1 MPWPAKKKFPCP
13 AVIQRPLRSPVRP
26 GSDRATNQIATAHE
40 IIRSHTTHYHEVII
54 HKPRGKV
61 SRANTNPRGANPRS
75 RCAKHLQRPLP
86 PLMAPRGHRQPLMAH
101 RNCTARLEV
110 LTSARLR
117 SCGASISI
125 PLDFSGGH
133 PIQAKSEPANVPNW
147 RHPYECWD
155 HSRTCEQQQ
164 E

>member
-26 GSDRATNQIATAHE
+26 GSDRATNQIATAYE

-54 HKPRGKV
+54 HKPHGKV

-75 RCAKHLQRPLP
+75 RCAKHLQRPPP
-86 PLMAPRGHRQPLMAH
+86 PLMVPRGHRQPLMAH
-101 RNCTARLEV
+101 RSCTARLEV

-117 SCGASISI
+117 SCGASPQYSARLFRRPPNSSQERTSQCPQLET
-125 PLDFSGGH
+125 PL
-133 PIQAKSEPANVPNW
+133 
-147 RHPYECWD
+147 
-155 HSRTCEQQQ
+155 
-164 E
+164 